1 MRTKILLLF
10 LLGWA
15 GITYG
20 QEEIR
25 VDGNYYLNYPSKEN
39 LNSFKNETD
48 LNQKA
53 ALSGIQ
59 SEIEGSKFRIK
70 VISITNGN
78 VNFIFGNFDKKTNLQ
93 EKINNQFPIENI
105 KSNSIKKLEEIFAN
119 HQNDEGLK
127 NLIGEISNNSSKVI
141 DGKKT
146 VYSLPLDNF
155 KLSTKPLYNRVDWRV
170 GVYTVPF
177 KLRFG
182 DFNFDAN
189 VNLGANI
196 GGKFRWNREVE
207 NGLALEPIFG
217 FGLASIQ
224 LDESNSSTASATNV
238 SAFTINTGVLIHITN
253 VINVGLTY
261 GFDNISKNDQNNYN
275 WKYNGKGWLG
285 IGINIAFSGQGNNTG
300 GSVGNP

>member
-10 LLGWA
+10 LLGWVGMA
-15 GITYG
+15 FG
-20 QEEIR
+20 QEEIK
-25 VDGNYYLNYPSKEN
+25 VDGNYYFNYPSKEN
-39 LNSFKNETD
+39 LNSLKNETD

-53 ALSGIQ
+53 TLSEIQ
-59 SEIEGSKFRIK
+59 SEIGGSRFRVR
-70 VISITNGN
+70 VISITNN
-78 VNFIFGNFDKKTNLQ
+78 TVNFIFGNFDKKTNLQ
-93 EKINNQFPIENI
+93 EKINNQFPIENL
-105 KSNSIKKLEEIFAN
+105 KSRSIKKLEEILAN

-127 NLIGEISNNSSKVI
+127 NLIGEISNNSSKI
-141 DGKKT
+141 IGGKKT

-224 LDESNSSTASATNV
+224 LDESNSSTISATNV

-285 IGINIAFSGQGNNTG
+285 IGINIAFSSQGNNTG